1 MKTKSSLRHPGQPP
15 SHAFFAN
22 INQPSDLAIAH
33 AVDEEVKYFGVQSFV
48 WVSLI
53 EV

>member
-1 MKTKSSLRHPGQPP
+1 MKTKSSLSHSCKAS

-53 EV
+53 EI